1 MRERDRQIIDH
12 VHRHR
17 ITTNEVLHKLFFTD
31 QQHNAVTKVTARL
44 CRAEFLRKF
53 PLYHPRTYFTL
64 GPQAAR
70 QLGAPL
76 QRTLPLGP
84 QSLPT
89 EYAALV
95 YASGKPHLRRLTTQ
109 ELEQLVPWLYGPF
122 ADFPYCWDE
131 STDPTVLE
139 LLRVDL
145 GGRPDYVARKCE
157 ADMEVRRPL
166 SGFEEWIRHG
176 RFRLVVITGTTEKA
190 ALIRSAIEGHVWP
203 DGLSIRLVVVS
214 DLLHL
219 TARISDGP

>member
-1 MRERDRQIIDH
+1 MRDRDRQIIDH
-12 VHRHR
+12 VARFR
-17 ITTNEVLHKLFFTD
+17 ITTNEVLHQLFFKD

-64 GPQAAR
+64 GPQAAK
-70 QLGAPL
+70 QLGAPF

-95 YASGKPHLRRLTTQ
+95 YAAGKSHHRRLTTQ
-109 ELEQLVPWLYGPF
+109 ELEQFVPWLYGPF
-122 ADFPYCWDE
+122 AEFPYCWDE
-131 STDPTVLE
+131 SSDPPALE

-145 GGRPDYVARKCE
+145 GGKPDYVARKCE
-157 ADMEVRRPL
+157 ADIEVRRPL
-166 SGFEEWIRHG
+166 SEFDDWVRQL

-190 ALIRSAIEGHVWP
+190 ALIQAALEAHVWP
-203 DGLSIRLVVVS
+203 DGLSIRLVVVP